1 MIKHINNYILSI
13 IIYATATP
21 VFVLCFFLFLLL
33 NIFNKSLT
41 YKAIKIISKIMLYSF
56 GIRTNIYGCFPK
68 KKQYIV
74 MMNHSSFL
82 DMFLYPLV
90 VRGKWTGITAK
101 ENFKYPLL
109 STVLKKMNAIPIKRT
124 NKIGAIKTIKIA
136 EQKIKQGYHIGIMPE
151 GARTLH
157 GRLLPFKKGG
167 FHMALNT
174 NTPILPIGVS
184 GAYSAKPRNR
194 WWIVPGSVTIQ
205 IGKPINVDEFNK
217 DNIDSL
223 IQLVKNNISRLSSEK
238 NQ

>member
-13 IIYATATP
+13 TIYATAAP

-68 KKQYIV
+68 NTQYIV

-82 DMFLYPLV
+82 DMFLYPLIV
-90 VRGKWTGITAK
+90 SGKWTGITAK

-136 EQKIKQGYHIGIMPE
+136 EEKIKEGYHIGIMPE
-151 GARTLH
+151 GARTLD

-174 NTPILPIGVS
+174 KTPILPIGVS
-184 GAYSAKPRNR
+184 GAFMAKPRNR
-194 WWIVPGSVTIQ
+194 WWIRPGNVIMK
-205 IGKPINVDEFNK
+205 IGQPIEVDKFNK
-217 DNIDSL
+217 NNIDSL
-223 IQLVKNNISRLSSEK
+223 IQTVKNKIIDLSSDRG
-238 NQ
+238 